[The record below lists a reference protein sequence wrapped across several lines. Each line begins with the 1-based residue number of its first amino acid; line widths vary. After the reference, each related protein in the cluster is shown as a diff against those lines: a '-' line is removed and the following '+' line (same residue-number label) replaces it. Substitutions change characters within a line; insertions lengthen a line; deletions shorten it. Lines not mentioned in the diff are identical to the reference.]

1 MLTLLLFFCF
11 VTLHN
16 NIMNLSL
23 VLLVLSV
30 IVAYL
35 IYDMFKKSRQ
45 EQQLAQAQNPQTNP
59 QAQQGSKLKP
69 TYSAEC
75 SILKSLHEQ
84 KMSGLKHKSISIHLL
99 EESAERGE
107 ISP

>member
-1 MLTLLLFFCF
+1 MNPSHTFFL

-59 QAQQGSKLKP
+59 QAQQGNKLKP
-69 TYSAEC
+69 SYTTEC
-75 SILKSLHEQ
+75 SILKALHEQ
-84 KMSGLKHKSISIHLL
+84 KINTLKHKSVSIHLL
-99 EESAERGE
+99 EESPERAEL
-107 ISP
+107 SP